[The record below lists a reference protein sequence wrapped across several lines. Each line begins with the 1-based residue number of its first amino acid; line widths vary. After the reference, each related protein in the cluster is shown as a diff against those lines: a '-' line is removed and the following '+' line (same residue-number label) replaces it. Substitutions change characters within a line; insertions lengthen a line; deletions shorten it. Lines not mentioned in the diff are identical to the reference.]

1 MKENFLGNCETETF
15 DISEERL
22 VVVVVELCCC
32 CSSAK
37 ANFARAES

>member
-22 VVVVVELCCC
+22 VVVVELCC

>member
-22 VVVVVELCCC
+22 VVVVELCCC